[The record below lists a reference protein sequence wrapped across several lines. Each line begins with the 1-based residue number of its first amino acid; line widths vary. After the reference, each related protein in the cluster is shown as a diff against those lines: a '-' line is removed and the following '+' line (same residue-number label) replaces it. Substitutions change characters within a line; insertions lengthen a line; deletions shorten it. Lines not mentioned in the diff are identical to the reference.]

1 MERNDWS
8 AERAVAAAGD
18 FAELH
23 VAHGGL
29 LWAAFDPAS
38 ARCRLFLRR
47 EGQSVELTPPG
58 ASVRSRVYEYGGGS
72 CCVTADG
79 VAWVEESDQQV
90 RWLPLAGAP
99 RSVTQRSDCR
109 YGDLHYVAA
118 WNALLAV
125 EEEGGQGEVRHRIV
139 RLDADGHRRVIA
151 EGADFYASPVAGGRG
166 ERVAWVEW
174 DRPHQPWT
182 RTRLCEAFAGEQRCL
197 AGQTS
202 HESIQQPRYCDD
214 SHLHWLS
221 DLDGHWQPYR
231 EGLGVLPSASA
242 DHAGA
247 PWQLGGRTFLPLA
260 GGRLLAT
267 RYEDG
272 RGMLVLYDR
281 NGERRFAPEYSRFRS
296 LAADAHHFYCIAA
309 APDRLPTLLAI
320 RRADGSTQVLAGG
333 ERPLAEAELSRGEAF
348 HYPVGTDECGHG
360 FFYPPRAFYPPDG
373 KDSAPPLVVFLH
385 GGPTSASYPVFD
397 GRIQFWTRRGFAVAD
412 LNYRGSSGYGRAYR
426 ERLHLGWGQVE
437 VEDIGAALDFLAG
450 AGRIDRQRVFVRGA
464 SAGGYSALMAL
475 ARLPGLRGGAS
486 LYGVSDPQ
494 ALAQVTHKFEADYLD
509 WLIGDPQQD
518 AERYRERTPVLLA
531 AHIHAPVIFFQGD
544 LDAVVVPSQTNA
556 MVDSLRQRGVPVEAH
571 HYPGERHGFRLSA
584 NLAHALEAEWRF
596 YRALLAV

>member
-1 MERNDWS
+1 MERDDWS

-47 EGQSVELTPPG
+47 EGQTRELTPPG

-72 CCVTADG
+72 CCATADG
-79 VAWVEESDQQV
+79 VAWVEEGDQHV
-90 RWLPLAGAP
+90 RWLRLGGTP
-99 RSVTQRSDCR
+99 RSITHRGDCR

-125 EEEGGQGEVRHRIV
+125 EEEGMRHRIV
-139 RLDADGHRRVIA
+139 RLDGDGRRRVIA
-151 EGADFYASPVAGGRG
+151 EGADFYASPVADSSAR
-166 ERVAWVEW
+166 RIAWVEW
-174 DRPHQPWT
+174 DRPDQPWT
-182 RTRLCEAFAGEQRCL
+182 RTRLVESFAGEQRCL
-197 AGQTS
+197 AGQTAS
-202 HESIQQPRYCDD
+202 ESIQQPRFD
-214 SHLHWLS
+214 SHGRLHWLS
-221 DLDGHWQPYR
+221 DRDGYWQPYHEER
-231 EGLGVLPSASA
+231 GALPCAAA
-242 DHAGA
+242 DHASA
-247 PWQLGGRTFLPLA
+247 PWQLGGSTFLPLA
-260 GGRLLAT
+260 DGSLLAT
-267 RYEDG
+267 RYEEG
-272 RGMLVLYDR
+272 CGVLVLYDGR
-281 NGERRFAPEYSRFRS
+281 GNERRLAPEYSRFRS
-296 LAADAHHFYCIAA
+296 LAADEQHLYCIAA

-320 RRADGSTQVLAGG
+320 RRVDGSTQMLAGG

-348 HYPVGTDECGHG
+348 RYRVGAEECGHG
-360 FFYPPRAFYPPDG
+360 FFYPAHGASGP
-373 KDSAPPLVVFLH
+373 PPLVVFLH
-385 GGPTSASYPVFD
+385 GGPTSACYPVFD

-437 VEDIGAALDFLAG
+437 VEDIGAALDFLAR

-475 ARLPGLRGGAS
+475 ARLDGLRGGAS

-494 ALAQVTHKFEADYLD
+494 ALARVTHKFEADYLD
-509 WLIGDPQQD
+509 WLIGDPVQD
-518 AERYRERTPVLLA
+518 AERYRNRTPVLLA
-531 AHIHAPVIFFQGD
+531 GDIQVPVIFFQGE
-544 LDAVVVPSQTNA
+544 LDAVVVPAQTDA
-556 MVDSLRQRGVPVEAH
+556 MVESLRQRGVPVEVHRYA
-571 HYPGERHGFRLSA
+571 GERHGFRQSA

-596 YRALLAV
+596 YQALLAV

>member
-1 MERNDWS
+1 MERDDWS

-47 EGQSVELTPPG
+47 EGQTRELTPPG

-72 CCVTADG
+72 CCATGDG
-79 VAWVEESDQQV
+79 VAWVEEGDQQV
-90 RWLPLAGAP
+90 RWLRLGGEP
-99 RSVTQRSDCR
+99 RPITRRDDCR

-125 EEEGGQGEVRHRIV
+125 EEEGGARHRIV
-139 RLDADGHRRVIA
+139 RLDADGRRRVIA
-151 EGADFYASPVAGGRG
+151 EGADFYASPVADSRA
-166 ERVAWVEW
+166 ERIAWVEW

-197 AGQTS
+197 AGQS
-202 HESIQQPRYCDD
+202 GHESIQQPRFAGNGQ
-214 SHLHWLS
+214 LHWLS
-221 DLDGHWQPYR
+221 DRDGYWQPYH
-231 EGLGVLPSASA
+231 EGQGALPVAAA
-242 DHAGA
+242 DHASA
-247 PWQLGGRTFLPLA
+247 PWQLGGCTFLPLA
-260 GGRLLAT
+260 GGSLLAT
-267 RYEDG
+267 RYEEG
-272 RGMLVLYDR
+272 RGALVLYDGR
-281 NGERRFAPEYSRFRS
+281 GGERRLAPEYSRFRC
-296 LAADAHHFYCIAA
+296 LAADERHFYCIAA

-320 RRADGSTQVLAGG
+320 RRVDGSTQVLAGG
-333 ERPLAEAELSRGEAF
+333 EQPLAEANLSRGEAF
-348 HYPVGTDECGHG
+348 HYAVGEDECGHG
-360 FFYPPRAFYPPDG
+360 FFYPPHG
-373 KDSAPPLVVFLH
+373 NETTPPLVVFLH

-412 LNYRGSSGYGRAYR
+412 INYRGSSGYGRAYR

-437 VEDIGAALDFLAG
+437 VEDIGAALDFLAQ
-450 AGRIDRQRVFVRGA
+450 AGRIDRQRVFVRGS

-494 ALAQVTHKFEADYLD
+494 ALARVTHKFEADYLD

-531 AHIHAPVIFFQGD
+531 AHIHAPVIFFQGE
-544 LDAVVVPSQTNA
+544 LDAVVVPAQTDA
-556 MVDSLRQRGVPVEAH
+556 MVESLRQRGVPVEVHRYA
-571 HYPGERHGFRLSA
+571 GERHGFRQGA

-596 YRALLAV
+596 YQALLAV

>member
-1 MERNDWS
+1 MARDDWS
-8 AERAVAAAGD
+8 ADRAVAAAGD

-29 LWAAFDPAS
+29 LWAAFDPGSAS
-38 ARCRLFLRR
+38 CRLFLRR
-47 EGQSVELTPPG
+47 EGQTRELTPPG

-72 CCVTADG
+72 CCPTEDG
-79 VAWVEESDQQV
+79 VAWVEEGDQQV
-90 RWLPLAGAP
+90 RWLRLGGEP
-99 RSVTQRSDCR
+99 RPITRRDDCR

-125 EEEGGQGEVRHRIV
+125 EEEGGARHRIV
-139 RLDADGHRRVIA
+139 RLDADGRRRVIA
-151 EGADFYASPVAGGRG
+151 EGADFYASPVADSRA
-166 ERVAWVEW
+166 ERIAWVEW

-197 AGQTS
+197 AGQS
-202 HESIQQPRYCDD
+202 GHESIQQPRFAGNGQ
-214 SHLHWLS
+214 LHWLS
-221 DLDGHWQPYR
+221 DRDGYWQPYH
-231 EGLGVLPSASA
+231 EGQGALPAAAA
-242 DHAGA
+242 DHASA
-247 PWQLGGRTFLPLA
+247 PWQLGGCTFLPLA
-260 GGRLLAT
+260 GGSLLAT
-267 RYEDG
+267 RYEEG
-272 RGMLVLYDR
+272 RGALVLYDGR
-281 NGERRFAPEYSRFRS
+281 GGERRLAPEYSRFRC
-296 LAADAHHFYCIAA
+296 LAADERHFYCIAA

-320 RRADGSTQVLAGG
+320 RRVDGSTQVLAGG
-333 ERPLAEAELSRGEAF
+333 EQPLAEADLSRGEAF
-348 HYPVGTDECGHG
+348 HYAVGEDECGHG
-360 FFYPPRAFYPPDG
+360 FFYPPHG
-373 KDSAPPLVVFLH
+373 NETTPPLVVFLH

-412 LNYRGSSGYGRAYR
+412 INYRGSSGYGRAYR

-437 VEDIGAALDFLAG
+437 VEDIGAALDFLAR
-450 AGRIDRQRVFVRGA
+450 AGRIDRQRVFVRGS

-494 ALAQVTHKFEADYLD
+494 ALARVTHKFEADYLD

-531 AHIHAPVIFFQGD
+531 AHIHAPVIFFQGE
-544 LDAVVVPSQTNA
+544 LDAVVVPAQTDA
-556 MVDSLRQRGVPVEAH
+556 MVESLRQRGVPVEVHRYA
-571 HYPGERHGFRLSA
+571 GERHGFRQGA

-596 YRALLAV
+596 YQALLAV

>member
-1 MERNDWS
+1 MALDDWN

-38 ARCRLFLRR
+38 GRCRLFLRR
-47 EGQSVELTPPG
+47 DGQSRELTPPG

-79 VAWVEESDQQV
+79 VAWVEEGDQQI
-90 RWLPLAGAP
+90 RWLRLGGEP
-99 RSVTQRSDCR
+99 RPITHRDDCR
-109 YGDLHYVAA
+109 YGDLQYVAA

-125 EEEGGQGEVRHRIV
+125 EEQNGSGGVTHRIV
-139 RLDADGHRRVIA
+139 RLDADGRRRVIA
-151 EGADFYASPVAGGRG
+151 AGADFYASPVADSSAARI
-166 ERVAWVEW
+166 AWVEW
-174 DRPHQPWT
+174 DRPEQPWT
-182 RTRLCEAFAGEQRCL
+182 RTRLCEAFAGEQCCL
-197 AGQTS
+197 AGQAS
-202 HESIQQPRYCDD
+202 HESIQQPRFAEDGR
-214 SHLHWLS
+214 LHWLS
-221 DLDGHWQPYR
+221 DRGGYWQPCQ
-231 EGLGVLPSASA
+231 EGPGALPSAAA

-260 GGRLLAT
+260 NGSLLAT
-267 RYEDG
+267 RQEDG
-272 RGMLVLYDR
+272 RGVLVLYDR
-281 NGERRFAPEYSRFRS
+281 HAGERRLAPEYSRFRA
-296 LAADAHHFYCIAA
+296 LAADERHFYCIAA
-309 APDRLPTLLAI
+309 APDRVPTLLAI
-320 RRADGSTQVLAGG
+320 RRIDGSTQVLAGG
-333 ERPLAEAELSRGEAF
+333 DRPLAEADLSRGEAF
-348 HYPVGTDECGHG
+348 SYPVGGDECGHG
-360 FFYPPRAFYPPDG
+360 FFYPPRHADDHG
-373 KDSAPPLVVFLH
+373 LPPLVVFLH

-397 GRIQFWTRRGFAVAD
+397 GRIQFWAARGFAVAD

-437 VEDIGAALDFLAG
+437 VEDIGAALDFLAR

-475 ARLPGLRGGAS
+475 ARLDGLRGGAS

-494 ALAQVTHKFEADYLD
+494 ALARVTHKFEADYLD

-518 AERYRERTPVLLA
+518 AERYRERTPLLLA
-531 AHIHAPVIFFQGD
+531 PRIQAPVIFFQGE
-544 LDAVVVPSQTNA
+544 LDAVVVPAQTDA
-556 MVDSLRQRGVPVEAH
+556 MVDSLRQRGVPVEVHRYA
-571 HYPGERHGFRLSA
+571 GERHGFRQGA

-596 YRALLAV
+596 YQALLSV